1 MPLLQFRI
9 DKRSIILLI
18 ALTAGKLMA
27 AIQVVNADNSWLP
40 VTDAERAMKAPIVD
54 PKAGVEAIFMRVHVS
69 DDWSGDTPQ
78 RISVHY
84 VRLKVFNEEGK
95 DKASTIEIPF
105 DEHSDIVSVAG
116 RTTKPDGTVLELSKD
131 AIHESVQTRLGGLR
145 RNVKSFAMPGVDVG
159 AIVEYRWREIRET
172 RNIRYLRLQFQDEFP
187 IEKVTYFVH
196 PLRDTSEKMSF
207 WPFNCKPTPLTD
219 GNDGFDSTTLENIA
233 AFREEPMMPGE
244 PNVRPWALV
253 FYHQDTK
260 RDDPDKYW
268 SEVGKRWYKELKTG
282 LKANDELKQIA
293 AQTVAG
299 AKDDNE
305 KATRL
310 IQWIHANVRDLW
322 GRQVS
327 SEERAKVLKKWPKDH
342 VRSSTDVYKSGVGT
356 SDELNT
362 LFAALA
368 MHVGMDARPA
378 LMGDRDDMVFDK
390 RLVED
395 YFLRNVDMA
404 LSIGGQW
411 KIYDVNARMLPAG
424 MLSWREEGVSALIA
438 DPKTPEFITVPIS
451 GPDDSMSNRKGRL
464 ALSEDGTLEG
474 DLEESWTGHAA
485 EERRRNLDG
494 ESSDRQQED
503 TKEQILKWFPQAEVT
518 ALHLENAD
526 KPDQALKLTYHI
538 RVPGYATRTGKRIL
552 FQPVFFQRGEEP
564 LFSTQDRKYDVI
576 FHFPWRETDA
586 VSIEL
591 PAGFTLEKPE
601 NPGNL
606 NFGAPGGYSL
616 AMTVP
621 GHRLLCQRDLIF
633 GKGQMINIPRDQY
646 PMLKRIFE
654 EVHRRDGVTL
664 SLIQMPASG
673 AAK

>member
-1 MPLLQFRI
+1 
-9 DKRSIILLI
+9 
-18 ALTAGKLMA
+18 
-27 AIQVVNADNSWLP
+27 
-40 VTDAERAMKAPIVD
+40 
-54 PKAGVEAIFMRVHVS
+54 
-69 DDWSGDTPQ
+69 
-78 RISVHY
+78 
-84 VRLKVFNEEGK
+84 
-95 DKASTIEIPF
+95 
-105 DEHSDIVSVAG
+105 
-116 RTTKPDGTVLELSKD
+116 
-131 AIHESVQTRLGGLR
+131 
-145 RNVKSFAMPGVDVG
+145 
-159 AIVEYRWREIRET
+159 
-172 RNIRYLRLQFQDEFP
+172 
-187 IEKVTYFVH
+187 
-196 PLRDTSEKMSF
+196 
-207 WPFNCKPTPLTD
+207 
-219 GNDGFDSTTLENIA
+219 
-233 AFREEPMMPGE
+233 
-244 PNVRPWALV
+244 
-253 FYHQDTK
+253 
-260 RDDPDKYW
+260 
-268 SEVGKRWYKELKTG
+268 
-282 LKANDELKQIA
+282 
-293 AQTVAG
+293 
-299 AKDDNE
+299 
-305 KATRL
+305 
-310 IQWIHANVRDLW
+310 
-322 GRQVS
+322 
-327 SEERAKVLKKWPKDH
+327 
-342 VRSSTDVYKSGVGT
+342 
-356 SDELNT
+356 
-362 LFAALA
+362 
-368 MHVGMDARPA
+368 
-378 LMGDRDDMVFDK
+378 
-390 RLVED
+390 
-395 YFLRNVDMA
+395 MA